1 MCAPTILQLTGLPL
15 AGYFSSITAAEAST
29 LVFGVPKERYT
40 FNHPAGTGHD
50 DSPFFSLW
58 FINLGKHSQQ
68 VVEWYLR
75 TQGKHLPPGEFGHSV
90 ASPEIL

>member
-1 MCAPTILQLTGLPL
+1 LCAPTILQLTGLPL
-15 AGYFSSITAAEAST
+15 AGYEAST

-75 TQGKHLPPGEFGHSV
+75 TQGKHFPPGEFGHSV